1 MAKEKREVKRLSGSI
16 PVDLYNRMK
25 AYADK
30 IGVSVSGVVAMAC
43 DQWLNAQD
51 AKKLLSEAQQIKEI
65 LEAQSGGSALS

>member
-16 PVDLYNRMK
+16 PVDLYERIK
-25 AYADK
+25 VYADK

-51 AKKLLSEAQQIKEI
+51 VKKLLAETQQIKEL
-65 LEAQSGGSALS
+65 LEGQVGGLFLS